1 MNMIIKLVLSVVVI
15 SLTAYFLVELW
26 TPKRTVYPLN
36 ESVLIPPNITLMLDQ
51 DTIYM
56 DGSNTDNPVVVEK
69 GETYRQAI
77 NRRMREI
84 KTDYQSPG
92 KNQF

>member
-1 MNMIIKLVLSVVVI
+1 MIIKLVLSVVVI

-36 ESVLIPPNITLMLDQ
+36 ESVLIPPNITLMLDP
-51 DTIYM
+51 DT
-56 DGSNTDNPVVVEK
+56 VVVEK

-77 NRRMREI
+77 NRQI
-84 KTDYQSPG
+84 KG
-92 KNQF
+92 K